1 MMKSKVLFACFTL
14 GSINIGMTSLLP
26 FQDVLC
32 NLGFCILNRLCMY
45 VTQGMGERWG
55 EFLPLVECYKI
66 VFKLNG
72 LNFSNYFELCRSTKT
87 RSNYQYKIQTVSVS
101 VLLIGNACL
110 HNNRCN

>member
-1 MMKSKVLFACFTL
+1 
-14 GSINIGMTSLLP
+14 
-26 FQDVLC
+26 
-32 NLGFCILNRLCMY
+32 MY
-45 VTQGMGERWG
+45 VCNAGNGGGVG

-101 VLLIGNACL
+101 VSVLLIGNACL